1 MDHKYEKTGM
11 PNKIKFTENQLSE
24 LEEKIEQGHSYK
36 TLQEYFGQSYKVLRR
51 IIEEN
56 GLKEKM
62 NKNVRQI
69 KTETAQKN
77 QKSKA
82 VERYKSVRQ
91 KYGDE
96 IEELIEEGGLL
107 KDVSDLIG
115 KSNSFSKAYLE
126 YVGLDEKRKENS
138 ERVLK
143 KKATE
148 QALKNLREGENHPSY
163 REFTEKEKSYYID
176 KVNRGWHKW
185 KIFRNMY
192 SKFGLSE
199 NKCQELASQFDKKPV
214 SYSFEGENNP
224 MYGKSPPKKSGF
236 GIHGHYKK
244 SNGNV
249 IYFRSSLE
257 LKVFYDLDK
266 RNIEYSLCNLRI
278 DYEDSN
284 GNSRTY
290 VPDVVVQNSV
300 YEIKPASLIDHEQN
314 VRKKNALIYFCEES
328 STHEYGGYISE
339 VRNEFGLEELERL
352 RKKKRILIEDKQYKR
367 LKNNL

>member
-1 MDHKYEKTGM
+1 M
-11 PNKIKFTENQLSE
+11 PNKIKFTEDQLSE
-24 LEEKIEQGHSYK
+24 LEEKVEQGHSYK
-36 TLQEYFGQSYKVLRR
+36 TLQEHFDQSYKVLRR

-56 GLKEKM
+56 DLKEKM
-62 NKNVRQI
+62 DKNIHRVKAEI
-69 KTETAQKN
+69 AQKN

-82 VERYKSVRQ
+82 IERYKSIHQ
-91 KYGDE
+91 KYSDE
-96 IEELIEEGGLL
+96 IKELIEEGGLL
-107 KDVSDLIG
+107 KDVSDLID

-148 QALKNLREGENHPSY
+148 QALKNVREGENHPSY

-199 NKCQELASQFDKKPV
+199 NKFNELVDKFDKKPN

-224 MYGKSPPKKSGF
+224 MYGKSPSNEAGF
-236 GIHGHYKK
+236 GIWGHYKK
-244 SNGNV
+244 SGGNT
-249 IYFRSSLE
+249 IHFRSSLE
-257 LKVFYDLDK
+257 LRVFYDLDK
-266 RNIEYSLCNLRI
+266 KGVNYSLSNLRI

-284 GNSRTY
+284 QNSRTY
-290 VPDVVVQNSV
+290 VPDIVIDNSV
-300 YEIKPASLIDHEQN
+300 YEIKPSSLVDHEQN
-314 VRKKNALIYFCEES
+314 VRKKNALVSFCEENP
-328 STHEYGGYISE
+328 THEYGGYITAVE
-339 VRNEFGLEELERL
+339 NELNLEKVNRL
-352 RKKKRILIEDKQYKR
+352 REEERILIDDKQYKR